1 MILLSSQSR
10 AVALLMSRSYED
22 THQWQHKKLAEE
34 EEGETIAIA
43 DVTSIRRSLATE
55 EGKLSEVD
63 EGKTNLSLGPWLPI
77 GRDCY
82 TYEEKNAHTS

>member
-1 MILLSSQSR
+1 MPRL
-10 AVALLMSRSYED
+10 YED
-22 THQWQHKKLAEE
+22 NHQWQRKKLT

-43 DVTSIRRSLATE
+43 DVTAIRGSLATE
-55 EGKLSEVD
+55 EGMLSEVD
-63 EGKTNLSLGPWLPI
+63 EGETNLSLGPWLPI

>member
-1 MILLSSQSR
+1 MLRL
-10 AVALLMSRSYED
+10 YDD
-22 THQWQHKKLAEE
+22 THQWQHKKLTEE
-34 EEGETIAIA
+34 KGETIAIA
-43 DVTSIRRSLATE
+43 DVTSIRGSLATE
-55 EGKLSEVD
+55 QRMLGEVD